1 LRLPTTFLTVNK
13 IPCKIFD
20 FERQTEGAM
29 KNVHTIQINKATN
42 GFIIMSQGDEPGK
55 NAKFVAVSQDDV
67 TSRLKSIADDLF
79 TPAPVVAPAV
89 PAPAPA
95 APAKPA

>member
-1 LRLPTTFLTVNK
+1 
-13 IPCKIFD
+13 
-20 FERQTEGAM
+20 M

-67 TSRLKSIADDLF
+67 TGRLKSIADDLF
-79 TPAPVVAPAV
+79 TPAPVPTAPAPTPV
-89 PAPAPA
+89 PAAPDPA
-95 APAKPA
+95 APAPPANPA